1 MNGFR
6 NSAQGYHGHHDQT
19 NNSNNNNSSW
29 PPHQQQQQNGGGPT
43 SHNNYHINSDPSPQR
58 QRRQSFTP
66 QPSRTQSHSSSA
78 GVRKKSLKDN
88 SNPTLN
94 SKIRD
99 MKQISDVVKEHL
111 EELIREIDELQ
122 PDKEAMDWSASAGT
136 IVYVP
141 VTRAEDGSFLHP
153 QVRSV
158 RKGVY
163 PNVAEGFA
171 VGGETE
177 TGTAGVGG
185 GNGTGTHVASAS
197 SGESMGAR
205 TGEAAVHP
213 SGSGSSTVTAGEGA
227 VAGKDVSATD
237 LGRATASTVRGD
249 SGRAAQGDAVR
260 SRGLNE
266 PISNLS
272 LPTELGESNLN
283 RGHGQVNGYTAPD
296 SLNRRYQPNTNLGG
310 QPTNQAQA
318 WVTSFRTPPESPES
332 PPRGWN
338 HARVEDER
346 ASM

>member
-1 MNGFR
+1 M
-6 NSAQGYHGHHDQT
+6 
-19 NNSNNNNSSW
+19 
-29 PPHQQQQQNGGGPT
+29 
-43 SHNNYHINSDPSPQR
+43 
-58 QRRQSFTP
+58 
-66 QPSRTQSHSSSA
+66 
-78 GVRKKSLKDN
+78 
-88 SNPTLN
+88 
-94 SKIRD
+94 
-99 MKQISDVVKEHL
+99 SDVVKSHL

-122 PDKEAMDWSASAGT
+122 PDKEAMDWSESAGT

-153 QVRSV
+153 QLMSV

-163 PNVAEGFA
+163 PNFAEGFA
-171 VGGETE
+171 VGRETG
-177 TGTAGVGG
+177 TGTAGVGV

-197 SGESMGAR
+197 SGESMGAK

-227 VAGKDVSATD
+227 VAGNDVSATD
-237 LGRATASTVRGD
+237 LGRATASTVRDD

-266 PISNLS
+266 PILNFF

-283 RGHGQVNGYTAPD
+283 RGHGQVNGHTAPD
-296 SLNRRYQPNTNLGG
+296 SLDRRYQPNTNRGG

-332 PPRGWN
+332 PPPPPPRGWN
-338 HARVEDER
+338 HARVEDEP